1 MTHPL
6 YEKYIMSKLT
16 KQLILVA
23 GLAIATA
30 GAAFADGGDGGDN
43 SMNPFT
49 GESWAALVGGGK
61 NLSAG
66 QDVRTDTAKK
76 AGRPALAKA
85 APKGRGTPS
94 VTFHDNTGA

>member
-1 MTHPL
+1 MR
-6 YEKYIMSKLT
+6 KLT
-16 KQLILVA
+16 KQLMLVG

-30 GAAFADGGDGGDN
+30 EAAFADGGEGSDN

-49 GESWAALVGGGK
+49 GESWAALVRGGK
-61 NLSAG
+61 NLNAG